1 MYGNVLHI
9 FDVEQ
14 ASGSNPL
21 SPTTL
26 RGFHRRPASNYLVTT
41 RFLSP
46 TITKK
51 GAQMASVKL
60 PDGKQLEIE
69 PGEKAR
75 DVAEKIGK
83 RLARDAVVAKL
94 DGELIDLDAPLNGGG
109 DFEAVTIDSSE
120 GLEVLRHSTAHAMA
134 QAIVELYPGSKL
146 TIGPPI
152 ENGFF
157 YDIEVAGRI
166 TDEDL
171 PRIEE
176 RMREIVALDL
186 PIVREEVSKAEAEA
200 LYADN
205 PYKTEIIEG
214 LEDGEISVYKQGD
227 FFDLCSGPH
236 VPSTGRLGAFKLQN
250 IAGAY
255 WRGDEKNPMLTR
267 VYGTAWPTEKELKAY
282 LRRLEEAK
290 ARDHR
295 KIGKDLD
302 LFTFLPKGEMMRHLM
317 EDYVREVQTRH
328 GYEHVWTGHLVNE
341 ALFAKSGH
349 LEHYRESMFPPMID
363 GETRYRLKPMNCPSH
378 MTLYN
383 SRSHSYRDL
392 PLRYAE
398 FATLYRYEKSGELTG
413 LTRVRSLTQDDA
425 HVFCTEDQI
434 QDEFARA
441 LEIVR
446 EVLDTYGFAD
456 YRVQLSL
463 RDQDVAKY
471 VADDAKWSRAEKEL
485 REALDTAAIAYD
497 EEAGEAAFYGPKA
510 DFIASDVLGREWQL
524 STIQVDFIQPARLG
538 CEYIGEDGKAHTP
551 VLLHRAVTGSTE
563 RFMAVL
569 IEHFAGSFPV
579 WLSPVQAVVIPVAD
593 RHLDYARGV
602 QGQLAERDLRVEVDD
617 SQNSM
622 QKKIRDNSRQKVPYL
637 LIVGDREAEQ
647 GSVNVR
653 RRGEKQ
659 QEEMALGDFAEA
671 ISGEVSSRR

>member
-1 MYGNVLHI
+1 M
-9 FDVEQ
+9 
-14 ASGSNPL
+14 S
-21 SPTTL
+21 
-26 RGFHRRPASNYLVTT
+26 
-41 RFLSP
+41 
-46 TITKK
+46 
-51 GAQMASVKL
+51 SVKL

-94 DGELIDLDAPLNGGG
+94 DGRLIDLDAPLDVGG
-109 DFEAVTIDSSE
+109 DFEVVTSDSSE

-146 TIGPPI
+146 TLGPPI

-157 YDIEVAGRI
+157 YDIEVAGRL

-176 RMREIVALDL
+176 RMREIVARDL
-186 PIVREEVSKAEAEA
+186 PIEREEVSKAEAED
-200 LYADN
+200 LYVDN
-205 PYKTEIIEG
+205 PYKTELVEA
-214 LEDGEISVYKQGD
+214 LEDGEITVYKQGE
-227 FFDLCSGPH
+227 FFDLCRGPH

-282 LRRLEEAK
+282 LRRLEEAR

-295 KIGKDLD
+295 KIGKDLE
-302 LFTFLPKGEMMRHLM
+302 LFAFSPDTGAGIPLFLPKGEMLRHLM
-317 EDYVREVQTRH
+317 EGYVREVQTRH

-341 ALFAKSGH
+341 ALYAKSGH

-383 SRSHSYRDL
+383 SRAHSYRDL

-434 QDEFARA
+434 QEEFARA

-471 VADDAKWSRAEKEL
+471 VADDAKWTRAEKEL

-510 DFIASDVLGREWQL
+510 DFMAKDVLGREWQL

-569 IEHFAGSFPV
+569 IEHYAGAFPV

-593 RHLDYARGV
+593 RHVDYASEV
-602 QGQLAERDLRVEVDD
+602 QDKLAARELRVEVDD

-622 QKKIRDNSRQKVPYL
+622 QKKIRENSRQKIPYL
-637 LIVGDREAEQ
+637 LIVGDREADA

-659 QEEMALGDFAEA
+659 QEEMELGNFAEA
-671 ISGEVSSRR
+671 VSREVSSRS

>member
-1 MYGNVLHI
+1 
-9 FDVEQ
+9 
-14 ASGSNPL
+14 
-21 SPTTL
+21 
-26 RGFHRRPASNYLVTT
+26 
-41 RFLSP
+41 
-46 TITKK
+46 
-51 GAQMASVKL
+51 MASVKL

-109 DFEAVTIDSSE
+109 DFQVVTIDSSE

-267 VYGTAWPTEKELKAY
+267 VYGTAWPTQKELKAY

-302 LFTFLPKGEMMRHLM
+302 LFTFSPDTGAGIPLFLPKGEMMRHLM

-341 ALFAKSGH
+341 ILFAKSGH

-456 YRVQLSL
+456 YHVQLSL

-485 REALDTAAIAYD
+485 REALDTAAIAYN
-497 EEAGEAAFYGPKA
+497 EEVGEAAFYGPKA

-524 STIQVDFIQPARLG
+524 STIQIDFIQPARLG

-563 RFMAVL
+563 RFLAVL
-569 IEHFAGSFPV
+569 IEHYAGAFPV

-602 QGQLAERDLRVEVDD
+602 QEQLAARDLRVEVDD

-622 QKKIRDNSRQKVPYL
+622 QKKIRDNSRQKIPYL
-637 LIVGDREAEQ
+637 LIVGDREAEH

-653 RRGEKQ
+653 KRGEKQ
-659 QEEMALGDFAEA
+659 QVEMALRDFAEA

>member
-1 MYGNVLHI
+1 
-9 FDVEQ
+9 
-14 ASGSNPL
+14 
-21 SPTTL
+21 
-26 RGFHRRPASNYLVTT
+26 
-41 RFLSP
+41 
-46 TITKK
+46 
-51 GAQMASVKL
+51 MASVKL

-94 DGELIDLDAPLNGGG
+94 DGELIDLEAPLNGGG
-109 DFEAVTIDSSE
+109 DFEVVTRDSPE

-200 LYADN
+200 LYEDN

-227 FFDLCSGPH
+227 FFDLCRGPH

-255 WRGDEKNPMLTR
+255 WRGDESNPMLTR
-267 VYGTAWPTEKELKAY
+267 IYGTAWPTEKELKAH
-282 LRRLEEAK
+282 LHRLEEAR

-295 KIGKDLD
+295 KIGKDLK
-302 LFTFLPKGEMMRHLM
+302 LYTFSPEVGAGIPLFLPKGEMLRHLM
-317 EDYVREVQTRH
+317 EGYVREVQTRH
-328 GYEHVWTGHLVNE
+328 GYEHVWTGNLVNE
-341 ALFAKSGH
+341 KLYASSGH
-349 LEHYRESMFPPMID
+349 LEHYQDAMFPPMVD
-363 GETRYRLKPMNCPSH
+363 GDNSYRLKPMNCPSH

-383 SRSHSYRDL
+383 TEAHSYRDL

-413 LTRVRSLTQDDA
+413 LTRVRALTQDDA
-425 HVFCTEDQI
+425 HVFCTEDQV
-434 QDEFARA
+434 QEEFARA
-441 LEIVR
+441 LEIIR
-446 EVLDTYGFAD
+446 EVLDTYGFEE
-456 YRVQLSL
+456 YKVRLSL
-463 RDQDVAKY
+463 RDQNSEKF
-471 VADDAKWSRAEKEL
+471 VADDERWALAERAL
-485 REALDTAAIAYD
+485 CDALDAAGISYEPA
-497 EEAGEAAFYGPKA
+497 AGEAAFYGPKA
-510 DFIASDVLGREWQL
+510 DFMARDVLGREWQL

-538 CEYIGEDGKAHTP
+538 CEYIGEDGKTHTP

-569 IEHFAGSFPV
+569 IEQYGGAFPV
-579 WLSPVQAVVIPVAD
+579 WLSPIQ
-593 RHLDYARGV
+593 
-602 QGQLAERDLRVEVDD
+602 
-617 SQNSM
+617 
-622 QKKIRDNSRQKVPYL
+622 
-637 LIVGDREAEQ
+637 
-647 GSVNVR
+647 
-653 RRGEKQ
+653 
-659 QEEMALGDFAEA
+659 
-671 ISGEVSSRR
+671 

>member
-1 MYGNVLHI
+1 
-9 FDVEQ
+9 
-14 ASGSNPL
+14 
-21 SPTTL
+21 
-26 RGFHRRPASNYLVTT
+26 
-41 RFLSP
+41 
-46 TITKK
+46 
-51 GAQMASVKL
+51 MASVKL

-69 PGEKAR
+69 PGAKAR

-109 DFEAVTIDSSE
+109 DFEVVTIDSPE

-152 ENGFF
+152 ENGFY
-157 YDIEVAGRI
+157 YDIEVEGRL

-176 RMREIVALDL
+176 RMHEIATRDL
-186 PIVREEVSKAEAEA
+186 PIQREDVSKAEAED
-200 LYADN
+200 LYQDN
-205 PYKTEIIEG
+205 PYKTELIEG
-214 LEDGEISVYKQGD
+214 LEDGEISIYKQGD
-227 FFDLCSGPH
+227 FFDLCRGPH
-236 VPSTGRLGAFKLQN
+236 LPSTGRLGAFKLQN

-267 VYGTAWPTEKELKAY
+267 VYGTAWPTEKELQAY
-282 LRRLEEAK
+282 LRRLDEAR

-302 LFTFLPKGEMMRHLM
+302 LFTFSPDTGAGIPLFLPKGEMMRHLM

-485 REALDTAAIAYD
+485 REALDTAAIAYH

-510 DFIASDVLGREWQL
+510 DFLAKDVLGREWQL

-569 IEHFAGSFPV
+569 IEHFAGAFPV

-602 QGQLAERDLRVEVDD
+602 QEQLAERDLRVEVDD

-622 QKKIRDNSRQKVPYL
+622 QKKIRDNSRQKIPYL
-637 LIVGDREAEQ
+637 LIVGDREAEE

-653 RRGEKQ
+653 RRGGKQ
-659 QEEMALGDFAEA
+659 QQEMALVDFVEA
-671 ISGEVSSRR
+671 VSREVRSRG

>member
-1 MYGNVLHI
+1 
-9 FDVEQ
+9 
-14 ASGSNPL
+14 
-21 SPTTL
+21 
-26 RGFHRRPASNYLVTT
+26 
-41 RFLSP
+41 
-46 TITKK
+46 
-51 GAQMASVKL
+51 MASVKL

-94 DGELIDLDAPLNGGG
+94 DGELVDLDAPLNGGG
-109 DFEAVTIDSSE
+109 DFEVVTLASSE

-157 YDIEVAGRI
+157 YDIEVVGRL

-176 RMREIVALDL
+176 RMREIVARDL
-186 PIVREEVSKAEAEA
+186 PIQREEVSKAEAED
-200 LYADN
+200 LYVDN

-236 VPSTGRLGAFKLQN
+236 VPRTGRLGAFKLQN

-302 LFTFLPKGEMMRHLM
+302 LFTFSPDTGAGIPLFLPKGEMMRHLM
-317 EDYVREVQTRH
+317 EDYVREVQTRY

-485 REALDTAAIAYD
+485 REALDTADIAYD

-510 DFIASDVLGREWQL
+510 DFMAKDVLGREWQL

-563 RFMAVL
+563 RFLAVL
-569 IEHFAGSFPV
+569 IEHYAGAFPV

-602 QGQLAERDLRVEVDD
+602 QEQLTAGNLRVEVDA

-622 QKKIRDNSRQKVPYL
+622 QKKIRDNSRQKIPYL

-659 QEEMALGDFAEA
+659 QEEMDLGDFAVA
-671 ISGEVSSRR
+671 ISGEVSSRL

>member
-1 MYGNVLHI
+1 
-9 FDVEQ
+9 
-14 ASGSNPL
+14 
-21 SPTTL
+21 
-26 RGFHRRPASNYLVTT
+26 
-41 RFLSP
+41 
-46 TITKK
+46 
-51 GAQMASVKL
+51 MASVKL
-60 PDGKQLEIE
+60 PDGKQLEIG

-75 DVAEKIGK
+75 EVAEKIGK

-94 DGELIDLDAPLNGGG
+94 DGRLIDLEAPLDGGG
-109 DFEAVTIDSSE
+109 DFEVVTKDSPE

-146 TIGPPI
+146 TLGPPI

-157 YDIEVAGRI
+157 YDIEVNGRL

-176 RMREIVALDL
+176 RMREIVARDL
-186 PIVREEVSKAEAEA
+186 PIEREEVSKAEAED
-200 LYADN
+200 LYVDN

-236 VPSTGRLGAFKLQN
+236 VPSTGELGAFKLQN

-267 VYGTAWPTEKELKAY
+267 VYGTAWPTEKELKTY
-282 LRRLEEAK
+282 LRRLEEAR

-295 KIGKDLD
+295 KIGKDLG
-302 LFTFLPKGEMMRHLM
+302 LFTFSPDTGAGIPLFLPKGEMLRHLM

-341 ALFAKSGH
+341 ILFAKSGH

-383 SRSHSYRDL
+383 SQAHSYRDL

-497 EEAGEAAFYGPKA
+497 EETGEAAFYGPKA
-510 DFIASDVLGREWQL
+510 DFMAKDVLGREWQL

-563 RFMAVL
+563 RFLAVL
-569 IEHFAGSFPV
+569 IEHYAGAFPV
-579 WLSPVQAVVIPVAD
+579 WLSPVQAAVIPVAD
-593 RHLDYARGV
+593 RHLDYARKV
-602 QGQLAERDLRVEVDD
+602 QEQLAAKNLRVEVDD

-622 QKKIRDNSRQKVPYL
+622 QKKIRENSRQKIPYL
-637 LIVGDREAEQ
+637 LIVGDSEAEQ

-653 RRGEKQ
+653 RRGKKQ
-659 QEEMALGDFAEA
+659 QEEMALDGFAETVIA
-671 ISGEVSSRR
+671 EVRSRI

>member
-1 MYGNVLHI
+1 
-9 FDVEQ
+9 
-14 ASGSNPL
+14 
-21 SPTTL
+21 
-26 RGFHRRPASNYLVTT
+26 
-41 RFLSP
+41 
-46 TITKK
+46 
-51 GAQMASVKL
+51 MASVKL

-69 PGEKAR
+69 PGERAR

-109 DFEAVTIDSSE
+109 DFEVITKDSSE

-157 YDIEVAGRI
+157 YDIEVAGRL

-176 RMREIVALDL
+176 RMHEIVARDL
-186 PIVREEVSKAEAEA
+186 PIQREDVSKAEAED
-200 LYADN
+200 LYGDN

-214 LEDGEISVYKQGD
+214 LEDGDISVYKQGD

-302 LFTFLPKGEMMRHLM
+302 LFTFSPDTGAGIPLFLPKGEMMRHLM
-317 EDYVREVQTRH
+317 EDYVRVVQTRH

-341 ALFAKSGH
+341 VLFAKSGH
-349 LEHYRESMFPPMID
+349 LEHYRESMYPPMID

-383 SRSHSYRDL
+383 SQAHSYRDL

-485 REALDTAAIAYD
+485 REALDTAAIEYD

-510 DFIASDVLGREWQL
+510 DFIAKDVLGREWQL

-563 RFMAVL
+563 RFLAVL
-569 IEHFAGSFPV
+569 IEHYAGAFPV

-602 QGQLAERDLRVEVDD
+602 QEQLAARDLRVEVDD
-617 SQNSM
+617 SRNSM
-622 QKKIRDNSRQKVPYL
+622 QKKIRDNSRQKIPYL

-653 RRGEKQ
+653 RRGDKQ
-659 QEEMALGDFAEA
+659 QEELALDGFAEMVLA
-671 ISGEVSSRR
+671 EVRSRI